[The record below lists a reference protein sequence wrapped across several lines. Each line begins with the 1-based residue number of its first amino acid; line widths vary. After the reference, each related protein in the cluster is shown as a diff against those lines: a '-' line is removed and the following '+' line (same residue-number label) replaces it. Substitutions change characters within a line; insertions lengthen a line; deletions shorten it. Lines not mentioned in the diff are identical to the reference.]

1 MGTIGT
7 TSTGLPTT
15 TIGTSAGLGNSQFA
29 LGGLASGMD
38 TTTIVQEMMQIEAE
52 PEAKLKLQLAAE
64 QARQSALQDIQ
75 TQLQTLQTDE
85 QALSDPGL
93 WAPTQS
99 LSTSDSSKL
108 TASLIGTGAAP
119 GGYQIAVSALASAWQ
134 QSFTYAPPAQDDN
147 FTITPNDQNGNPLTP
162 VQFKIAAGSTITA
175 AAASINSTAGS
186 PVYATVVTDSQG
198 NQSLVLSSRQ
208 TGSKLNFTVND
219 SSGTFTQT
227 GSVSGQDASYTV
239 NGGSPQTS
247 ASNVV
252 SNAIPG
258 VQLTLGSLTTVSG
271 PVTVNVSA
279 PQPNQSAIQSALQ
292 AFVNQY
298 NATIAD
304 IQGKLSQTPVS
315 NPTNA
320 TDAGKGVLYGD
331 IGLTS
336 LLDQLR
342 ESVSGTFA
350 TGNTGFTLLSQIGIS
365 TGAPSGSG
373 QPSQSSI
380 DGQLTFDTSAFATAM
395 ASNPTAVQTLVGGN
409 LSTPGFA
416 QAFDGVINPMVQ
428 AGGVL
433 SLWITDEQQ
442 TQSDL
447 NGQISD
453 MDLRLQ
459 QKQAMLQ
466 AQFTAMETA
475 LQQSQ
480 SLSQSLSGQ
489 FTALSTPTGL

>member
-7 TSTGLPTT
+7 TSNGLPTT
-15 TIGTSAGLGNSQFA
+15 TIGTTAGLGNSQFA
-29 LGGLASGMD
+29 LGGLASGID

-52 PEAKLKLQLAAE
+52 PEAKLKLQLARE

-93 WAPTQS
+93 WAPSQS
-99 LSTSDSSKL
+99 ASTSDSTKL

-119 GGYQIAVSALASAWQ
+119 GGYQVAVSALASAWQ
-134 QSFTYAPPAQDDN
+134 QSFTYTSPAQDDS
-147 FTITPNDQNGNPLTP
+147 FTITPDDQNGNPLTP
-162 VQFKIAAGSTITA
+162 VQFKITAGSSITA
-175 AAASINSTAGS
+175 AAASINSTSGS

-208 TGSKLNFTVND
+208 TGSKFNFAVND
-219 SSGTFTQT
+219 TAGTFTQT
-227 GSVSGQDASYTV
+227 GSVSGQDASYTIN
-239 NGGSPQTS
+239 NGAPQTS

-252 SNAIPG
+252 ANAIPG
-258 VQLTLGSLTTVSG
+258 VQLTLGALTTTSG
-271 PVTVNVSA
+271 PITVNVST
-279 PQPNQSAIQSALQ
+279 PQPNQSAIQAAIQ

-298 NATIAD
+298 NATISD
-304 IQGKLSQTPVS
+304 IQGKLTETPVS

-331 IGLTS
+331 IGLTG

-342 ESVSGTFA
+342 ESVSGNYQ
-350 TGNTGFTLLSQIGIS
+350 TGNSAFSLLSQIGVS

-373 QPSQSSI
+373 LPSQSSI
-380 DGQLTFDTSAFATAM
+380 DGQLTFDTTKFASAM
-395 ASNPTAVQTLVGGN
+395 ASDPSAVQTLVGGN
-409 LSTPGFA
+409 LSSPGFA
-416 QAFDGVINPMVQ
+416 QSFDGVINPMVES
-428 AGGVL
+428 GGVL
-433 SLWITDEQQ
+433 STWISDETQ

-447 NGQISD
+447 NDQISN

-459 QKQAMLQ
+459 QKQALLQ
-466 AQFTAMETA
+466 QQFTAMETA

-480 SLSQSLSGQ
+480 SLSQSLAGQ
-489 FTALSTPTGL
+489 FTQLSA